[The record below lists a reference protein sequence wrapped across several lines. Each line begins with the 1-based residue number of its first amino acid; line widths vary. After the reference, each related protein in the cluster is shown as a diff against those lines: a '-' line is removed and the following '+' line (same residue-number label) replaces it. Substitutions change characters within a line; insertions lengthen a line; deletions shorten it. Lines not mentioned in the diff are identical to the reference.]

1 VGNIVAD
8 GGVRVSVDEVAR
20 PTKAD
25 VARLANVSTATVSH
39 VLNNVEGRTSA
50 KTQAAVRKA
59 AAQLGYRPNLA
70 ARNLARGRSGV
81 VLYVVPAVAVGQ
93 MPMEAGSLMTKAL
106 ARRGIMQIQ
115 QFETEDDQNIVD
127 AIADFNPIA
136 VASLFPL
143 GRKASAAVAAAGI
156 PLVHIGGLPLLGQP
170 HLAIG
175 ELRVAHLVSRGH
187 RKLAFAYAGSAKW
200 RPLGDFWLSGIRRAA
215 RQRKLPA
222 VTVGDITVAKA
233 AEVVTRWVEAGI
245 TAVCAQS
252 DDVAFVVLHGIREAG
267 LRCPDDLAVMGVD
280 ATSFA
285 EVSAPPLTTVSF
297 DATAVA
303 DVAVSAL
310 LSELGYPTDEP
321 SASPAIATLITRQS
335 T

>member
-1 VGNIVAD
+1 
-8 GGVRVSVDEVAR
+8 VSADEVAR

-81 VLYVVPAVAVGQ
+81 VLYVVPNIAVGQ
-93 MPMEAGSLMTKAL
+93 MPMEAGSRMTSAL

-127 AIADFNPIA
+127 AIGDFNPIA

-143 GRKASAAVAAAGI
+143 SKKASAAVEAAGI
-156 PLVHIGGLPLLGQP
+156 PLIHIGGLPSLGQP
-170 HLAIG
+170 HLAVG
-175 ELRVAHLVSRGH
+175 DMRVDHLVSRGH
-187 RKLAFAYAGSAKW
+187 HKLAFAYTGSAKW

-215 RQRKLPA
+215 RRRKLPP
-222 VTVGDITVAKA
+222 VTVGAITVAKA
-233 AEVVTRWVEAGI
+233 AEVVTGWVNAGI

-252 DDVAFVVLHGIREAG
+252 DDVAFVVLHGIREVG
-267 LRCPDDLAVMGVD
+267 LRCPEHLAVIGVD
-280 ATSFA
+280 ATPFA
-285 EVSAPPLTTVSF
+285 EVSAPPLTTVAF
-297 DATAVA
+297 DSAAVA
-303 DVAVSAL
+303 DVAIAAL

-321 SASPAIATLITRQS
+321 LANPTIATLIVRQS